1 MRYFY
6 MQTDLS
12 QIKRM
17 SKHILCRIICNL
29 MLRVYIFQQ
38 QKQTGLYIYIYIYM
52 NWKHM
57 TRSLALTPFNPFQTK
72 STDWPLIN

>member
-1 MRYFY
+1 M
-6 MQTDLS
+6 
-12 QIKRM
+12 
-17 SKHILCRIICNL
+17 
-29 MLRVYIFQQ
+29 IFQYDDAASQ
-38 QKQTGLYIYIYIYM
+38 PPYIYIYIYM

>member
-38 QKQTGLYIYIYIYM
+38 QKQTGLYIYIYELEA
-52 NWKHM
+52 HD
-57 TRSLALTPFNPFQTK
+57 S
-72 STDWPLIN
+72 